1 MKFRIIIFI
10 QKNVS
15 TSHIFLKEIAKWLS
29 SITKIEITNLIM
41 SYIISRDYFQ
51 RVVMA
56 FGVLL
61 FLSVASVLAQT
72 NVQSTPAN
80 ANFVAIPETLEAEN
94 CPPVLRSLQNEY
106 NSYLK
111 SYYLSSVI
119 GVSDSSANQK
129 PIVLVKEMNNPV
141 RLMEYE
147 FKNSA
152 ATLSAKQEI
161 PVLDTIY
168 DLYPS
173 PDGSLYLFNAD
184 DFGDGQYQFYLYNLK
199 TKKNVRLISEGRNV
213 EPIWSPSGQS
223 FAYGSAKTNQEGM
236 SLAVAELTNEFVDN
250 EAAKSRIVATTS
262 FMLTPQAWSPDGNH
276 LAYIEYFS
284 NRNSSA
290 LWLVNPKTN
299 EKILISPKSR
309 NLQQILG
316 QTNSSSD
323 SEILKGEVIA
333 AQFAPDGKKLYFAAN
348 HESDYIRVF
357 SYDLI
362 NQKTILV
369 AEKKGFDVEAYRVS
383 PTGKKI
389 AVVYDVDGASRLFIS
404 NDDGSQMKE
413 AILPFPGV
421 IQNLVWSKDDKFLA
435 FNFASAQLPA
445 AIMYV
450 EIGKGEPLKT
460 ELVASSPISTATEK
474 PNLPKAE
481 SIFWKAENGLLLKG
495 WIFKS
500 SEKNN
505 LPDGKRPVI
514 IDIHGGPED
523 AARPEYPETDLYY
536 LNALGAAVIYPNVRG
551 STGRGKSFLDAD
563 NGLKRGDAV
572 KDFGKLF
579 EWIAAQ
585 PDLDANRI
593 MLRGFSYGGY
603 MALLVAATYPN
614 RVAAVEVEAAPTNL
628 VTFLETTSGWRRA
641 QRRNE
646 YGDERDPKIRA
657 GLEKIAPRNL
667 TSNLRM
673 PLFIAAGMRDPR
685 VPASEAEKFISAVRS
700 QGNKNVWSLF
710 SSNDGHGLT
719 NENDEYRSLLAA
731 ELFKRFVVGKKVER
745 LQVNKK

>member
-1 MKFRIIIFI
+1 M
-10 QKNVS
+10 NC
-15 TSHIFLKEIAKWLS
+15 
-29 SITKIEITNLIM
+29 
-41 SYIISRDYFQ
+41 IISRCCVL
-51 RVVMA
+51 RLVIA
-56 FGVLL
+56 FGALL
-61 FLSVASVLAQT
+61 FFPAASLLAQIG
-72 NVQSTPAN
+72 VQSTQSKAEN
-80 ANFVAIPETLEAEN
+80 LAIPPTLKSEN

-119 GVSDSSANQK
+119 GVSNGSANRK
-129 PIVLVKEMNNPV
+129 PIVRVKEMTNPV
-141 RLMEYE
+141 RLLEYE
-147 FKNSA
+147 FKNSVF
-152 ATLSAKQEI
+152 TLAAKQEI

-173 PDGSLYLFNAD
+173 PDGSRFLFNAD
-184 DFGDGQYQFYLYNLK
+184 DFGDGQYQFYLYNPK
-199 TKKNVRLISEGRNV
+199 TKKNVRLVSEGRNV
-213 EPIWSPSGQS
+213 EPVWSPNGQS
-223 FAYGSAKTNQEGM
+223 FAYGAAKTNQEGM
-236 SLAVAELTNEFVDN
+236 SLAVAELTNESTDN

-262 FMLTPQAWSPDGNH
+262 FMLTAQDWSPDGNY

-290 LWLVNPKTN
+290 LWLVNLKTN
-299 EKILISPKSR
+299 EKILISPKINGFQPTSTQS
-309 NLQQILG
+309 N
-316 QTNSSSD
+316 NSSN
-323 SEILKGEVIA
+323 SEIPKGEVVA
-333 AQFAPDGKKLYFAAN
+333 AQFSPDGKKLYFAAN
-348 HESDYIRVF
+348 HEGDYIRVF
-357 SYDLI
+357 SYDLN

-369 AEKKGFDVEAYRVS
+369 NEKKGFDVEAFRLS
-383 PTGKKI
+383 PTGEKI
-389 AVVYDVDGASRLFIS
+389 AVVYDVDGASRLVIS

-413 AILPFPGV
+413 AKLSFPGV
-421 IQNLVWSKDDKFLA
+421 IENLVWSKDDKLLA
-435 FNFASAQLPA
+435 FNFASAQVPA

-450 EIGKGEPLKT
+450 EIGKEEPLKP
-460 ELVASSPISTATEK
+460 ELVASSPTSTAREK
-474 PNLPKAE
+474 LNLPKAE
-481 SIFWKAENGLLLKG
+481 SISWKAEDGLLLKG
-495 WIFKS
+495 WMFKS
-500 SEKNN
+500 LSNNN
-505 LPDGKRPVI
+505 LRSEKRPVI

-523 AARPEYPETDLYY
+523 AARPEYPEADAYY

-585 PDLDANRI
+585 PDLDPSRV

-614 RVAAVEVEAAPTNL
+614 QIAAVEVEAAPTNL
-628 VTFLETTSGWRRA
+628 VSFLETTSGWRRA

-685 VPASEAEKFISAVRS
+685 VPASEAEKFISAVRER
-700 QGNKNVWSLF
+700 GNKNVWSMF
-710 SSNDGHGLT
+710 ASDDGHGLT

-731 ELFKRFVVGKKVER
+731 EFFKRFVAGSKVEK
-745 LQVNKK
+745 LPINTK

>member
-1 MKFRIIIFI
+1 M
-10 QKNVS
+10 N
-15 TSHIFLKEIAKWLS
+15 
-29 SITKIEITNLIM
+29 
-41 SYIISRDYFQ
+41 YIISRDYFQ

-61 FLSVASVLAQT
+61 FLPVASVLAQT
-72 NVQSTPAN
+72 NVQSTPSIAD
-80 ANFVAIPETLEAEN
+80 FVAIPETLKAEN

-106 NSYLK
+106 NSQLK
-111 SYYLSSVI
+111 SYYLSSVL
-119 GVSDSSANQK
+119 GVLNGSENRK

-147 FKNSA
+147 FKNSVF
-152 ATLSAKQEI
+152 TLSEKQEI

-173 PDGSLYLFNAD
+173 PDGTLFLFNAD
-184 DFGDGQYQFYLYNLK
+184 DFGDGQYQFYLYNPK
-199 TKKNVRLISEGRNV
+199 TKKNVRLIAEGRNV
-213 EPIWSPSGQS
+213 EPVWSPSGSS
-223 FAYGSAKTNQEGM
+223 FAYGTAKSNQEGM
-236 SLAVAELTNEFVDN
+236 SLAVAELTNESVNN
-250 EAAKSRIVATTS
+250 EAAKSRIVATTN
-262 FMLTPQAWSPDGNH
+262 FMLTAQDWSPNGNY

-290 LWLVNPKTN
+290 LWLVNLRTN
-299 EKILISPKSR
+299 EKVLISPR
-309 NLQQILG
+309 NLNFQQSTT
-316 QTNSSSD
+316 QSKNSLN
-323 SEILKGEVIA
+323 SEVPKGEVIA
-333 AQFAPDGKKLYFAAN
+333 AQFASNGKELYFAAN
-348 HESDYIRVF
+348 HEGDYIRVF

-362 NQKTILV
+362 NRRIVSV
-369 AEKKGFDVEAYRVS
+369 AEKKEFDVEAFRLS

-389 AVVYDVDGASRLFIS
+389 AVVYDIDGASRLFIS
-404 NDDGSQMKE
+404 NSEGSQVKE

-421 IQNLVWSKDDKFLA
+421 IQNLAWSKDDKFLA
-435 FNFASAQLPA
+435 FNFASAQMPA

-450 EIGKGEPLKT
+450 EIGKEEPLKT
-460 ELVASSPISTATEK
+460 ELIASSPTSTATEK
-474 PNLPKAE
+474 LNLPRAE
-481 SIFWKAENGLLLKG
+481 SISWKAEDGLLLKG
-495 WIFKS
+495 WMFKS
-500 SEKNN
+500 SGENN
-505 LPDGKRPVI
+505 LSSGKRPVI

-523 AARPEYPETDLYY
+523 TARPEYPETDLYY
-536 LNALGAAVIYPNVRG
+536 LNALGAVVIYPNVRG

-563 NGLKRGDAV
+563 NELRRGDAV
-572 KDFGKLF
+572 KDYGKLF
-579 EWIAAQ
+579 EWIATQ

-603 MALLVAATYPN
+603 MALLVGATYPN
-614 RVAAVEVEAAPTNL
+614 QIAAVEVEAAPTNL

-685 VPASEAEKFISAVRS
+685 VPASESEKFISAVRA

-710 SSNDGHGLT
+710 ASDDGHGLT

-731 ELFKRFVVGKKVER
+731 EFFKRFVAGKKVEK
-745 LQVNKK
+745 LQINTK